1 MLINKT
7 YLIRAII
14 FTVSVFALPVAAQA
28 QDPGVG
34 KEVFLKIK
42 APLDEAR
49 GLCVDIPGHKARVNV
64 KRSLVVHT
72 CKWTIWNF
80 DERFDQT
87 AFRKGHLRMSRYNL
101 CVGVN
106 SKEAKAEIVLAACDG
121 DPQRRWNFVEGR
133 LQLAAAPEMCLTIG
147 PEPSELTPGGRRLP
161 SKNVARS
168 LALDTCSE
176 KASDRQIWHPA
187 ALKNQ

>member
-1 MLINKT
+1 MDVNKT
-7 YLIRAII
+7 SLIWAIVI
-14 FTVSVFALPVAAQA
+14 TISTLAFPVAAQTLA
-28 QDPGVG
+28 PGAG
-34 KEVFLKIK
+34 TEVFLQIK
-42 APLDEAR
+42 APLDEPR

-80 DERFDQT
+80 DERFDLT
-87 AFRKGHLRMSRYNL
+87 AFDKGQLRMSRYDL

-106 SKEAKAEIVLAACDG
+106 SKEAKAKIVLAACDG
-121 DPQRRWNFVEGR
+121 DPLRRWNFVEGR
-133 LQLAAAPEMCLTIG
+133 LQLAAAPGMCLTIG

-168 LALDTCSE
+168 LALDTCSD
-176 KASDRQIWHPA
+176 KVRDRQVWHPA
-187 ALKNQ
+187 ALKN

>member
-1 MLINKT
+1 MRVKFIGLIW
-7 YLIRAII
+7 AII
-14 FTVSVFALPVAAQA
+14 ITVVAPAFPVAAQA
-28 QDPGVG
+28 PDTG
-34 KEVFLKIK
+34 KGMEVFLKIK
-42 APLDEAR
+42 APLDEPR

-80 DERFDQT
+80 DERFDLA
-87 AFRKGHLRMSRYNL
+87 AFGKGNLRMSRYDL
-101 CVGVN
+101 CLGVN
-106 SKEAKAEIVLAACDG
+106 SKDKMSKIVLAACDG
-121 DPQRRWNFVEGR
+121 DPLRQWKYVEGR

-168 LALDTCSE
+168 LALDTCSD
-176 KASDRQIWHPA
+176 KARDRQDWHPA
-187 ALKNQ
+187 ALRQ